1 MAGRPRKATAA
12 PKVAAGRV
20 LAATV
25 ILEGDSGNPA
35 VVLLAGETLPEQ
47 YADRVT
53 NPAAFVE
60 VKAAD
65 EAPEA
70 D

>member
-1 MAGRPRKATAA
+1 MAGRPRKATA
-12 PKVAAGRV
+12 PKVAASRV

-25 ILEGDSGNPA
+25 ILQGDGANPA
-35 VVLLAGETLPEQ
+35 VVLLAGETLPEK

-60 VKAAD
+60 VEAAD

-70 D
+70 E